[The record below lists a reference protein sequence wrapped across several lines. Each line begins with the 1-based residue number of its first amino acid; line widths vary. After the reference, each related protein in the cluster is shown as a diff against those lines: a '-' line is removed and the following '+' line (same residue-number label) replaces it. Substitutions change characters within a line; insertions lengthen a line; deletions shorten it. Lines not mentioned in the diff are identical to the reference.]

1 MWTWTVE
8 WDLALLAA
16 CMALCGLVPAL
27 LAHVRPADRPDGPA
41 AAPERAWAAVAGLP
55 MPRRGEGLSAPTH
68 AAIARHVTL
77 RIQALGAEAG
87 AAPGRRSGQDLR
99 LPRAAAP
106 DLSIALGPE
115 ALERIADGRA
125 RLDA

>member
-8 WDLALLAA
+8 WDFALLAA
-16 CMALCGLVPAL
+16 CMALCGLVPGL
-27 LAHVRPADRPDGPA
+27 LAHLRPTDRPDGPA
-41 AAPERAWAAVAGLP
+41 TAPERGWTAAGLP
-55 MPRRGEGLSAPTH
+55 MPRRGEGLSAPAH

-87 AAPGRRSGQDLR
+87 AGRPGRDVR
-99 LPRAAAP
+99 LPGAAAP
-106 DLSIALGPE
+106 DLSLALGPE